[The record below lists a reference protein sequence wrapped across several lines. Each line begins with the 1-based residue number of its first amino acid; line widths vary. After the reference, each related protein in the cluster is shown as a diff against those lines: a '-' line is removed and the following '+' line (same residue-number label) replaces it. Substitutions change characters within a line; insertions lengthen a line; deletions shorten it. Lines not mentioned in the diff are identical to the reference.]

1 MIEKNFV
8 SQKLKEL
15 EIQNF
20 LAEEIGKSKYS
31 YCEIKKTPLGD
42 KIIIHTSKPGLV
54 VGKKG
59 ENIRHLTKVLKEKFK
74 MDNPQ
79 IEVAEIEKPE
89 LDAQTMAE
97 LIVTT
102 FERYGPKRFKSIG
115 YKALQR
121 IMDAGARGAE
131 IIISGRGVPSSR
143 AKSWR
148 FYAGYLKKCGEEAVT
163 QIKKGFCV
171 ANLKS
176 GSIGVKVRIMTPD
189 VELPDTIKIKKEI
202 KVEPS
207 EEEKEGKKNA

>member
-1 MIEKNFV
+1 MHQ
-8 SQKLKEL
+8 SLAHAYQAYQKTEVTTLTQAEIIARLYEAL
-15 EIQNF
+15 ENSLQQ
-20 LAEEIGKSKYS
+20 A
-31 YCEIKKTPLGD
+31 KKAIFDGN
-42 KIIIHTSKPGLV
+42 V
-54 VGKKG
+54 AKKG

-207 EEEKEGKKNA
+207 EEEKEEKKNA